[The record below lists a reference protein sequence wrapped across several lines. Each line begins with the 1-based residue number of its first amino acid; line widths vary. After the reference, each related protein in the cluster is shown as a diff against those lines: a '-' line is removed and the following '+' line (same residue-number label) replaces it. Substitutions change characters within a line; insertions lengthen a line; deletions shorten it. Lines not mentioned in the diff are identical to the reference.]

1 MTTTR
6 ITHLIKLLIAIPIT
20 ISIKQFLPTNHKP
33 FPPCQSHLNRFAICN
48 YKLNYTS
55 SAALNFSS
63 LRLTYI
69 IIKWTA
75 LFGSGYVC
83 TSNSSLM
90 AVLSRSPNNC
100 SLFCMIDYIVNI
112 EAHAITIARNW
123 ICGFEAKK
131 ASVILCKLLASQ

>member
-1 MTTTR
+1 MHRTTKIPNTCVVFR
-6 ITHLIKLLIAIPIT
+6 LHLIKELIAILLT
-20 ISIKQFLPTNHKP
+20 ISIKQFLPTNHKSLP
-33 FPPCQSHLNRFAICN
+33 LIQSYLNRLQICN
-48 YKLNYTS
+48 YKFNYTA

-90 AVLSRSPNNC
+90 VGVSRFQNNC
-100 SLFCMIDYIVNI
+100 SLFCMIDYIMNI
-112 EAHAITIARNW
+112 ETHAITA
-123 ICGFEAKK
+123 
-131 ASVILCKLLASQ
+131 